1 MQARAL
7 PSDNG
12 ATLTPN
18 LETSLA
24 GAEVGPRAAHKKLGA
39 DRAETH
45 GEVGGAWE
53 AGRCGSYPGLKES
66 WGPPRFAPALQPST
80 LQIFTLGSER
90 LKIFSRSQMRRV
102 SVPEI
107 LAKGV
112 I

>member
-1 MQARAL
+1 M
-7 PSDNG
+7 
-12 ATLTPN
+12 ATWQHGLY

-24 GAEVGPRAAHKKLGA
+24 GAEVGPCAAHAKGEAGRAGA
-39 DRAETH
+39 H
-45 GEVGGAWE
+45 GEVGGVWE
-53 AGRCGSYPGLKES
+53 VGGALRQLCLEWKLR
-66 WGPPRFAPALQPST
+66 PRPASRLPSLQPST